1 LQSEDFSC
9 GWAHSDFETGQL
21 SSLAFY
27 SYVKNSWFCVSD
39 RTVPSVL
46 LWTAIP
52 ESQLQLD
59 NQVRTVQATNNLADV
74 MIYLDFSQPVLN
86 SSHQLQSVLQPSTGN
101 LIATN
106 QSSLGNRRFGF
117 MVKIYF

>member
-1 LQSEDFSC
+1 VGGRTVILKP
-9 GWAHSDFETGQL
+9 A
-21 SSLAFY
+21 SSQVLPFTLM
-27 SYVKNSWFCVSD
+27 SKTPGFFVSD

-106 QSSLGNRRFGF
+106 QSGLGNRRFGF

>member
-1 LQSEDFSC
+1 
-9 GWAHSDFETGQL
+9 
-21 SSLAFY
+21 
-27 SYVKNSWFCVSD
+27 
-39 RTVPSVL
+39 VL

-86 SSHQLQSVLQPSTGN
+86 SSHQLQSVLQPSIGN

-117 MVKIYF
+117 MVKIYFLFYFVCLAKYAYGFVRKHKKRC